1 MKQFFKMMFAS
12 ALGAIL
18 AAGLLITLSIF
29 LLIGIS
35 ASMSQPTDFSPSSN
49 SVLKIALNGA
59 LSDQKMD
66 NPYAMLL
73 GEEDTE

>member
-35 ASMSQPTDFSPSSN
+35 ASMSQPTAFSPSSN
-49 SVLKIALNGA
+49 SVL
-59 LSDQKMD
+59 
-66 NPYAMLL
+66 
-73 GEEDTE
+73 